1 MSDEADRQLL
11 EDLRGRLAAATS
23 AAQNAYR
30 DTTRLI
36 RLLTVI
42 GKPSNPDDLVKGA
55 LAVLSDVFSADVT
68 CIAYPVGDRL
78 FVSNAC
84 GLPPEAAAFL
94 GGWPHGEASM
104 EAIAT
109 GLSVAREASPA
120 DQDLPSE
127 LEELDIKSR
136 AWVPLTT
143 GNGNR
148 GLLILCRSS
157 GEPFTE
163 PDMRMLDSVAY
174 RLCLGIEAA
183 QRLAAGERL
192 ARLSNRLSRHL
203 DLEMLLGEVQV
214 LFRTLV
220 AADFASVVTIADDRP
235 ILHQPGGSAA
245 AVPGWPARADEMAG
259 WVLTTTGLTFVR
271 DDIARDVG
279 AGFVHPTGSRAFVS
293 VPVVRDGRVL
303 ALLNAGR
310 LAPFPFDADTIDVAG
325 IFASQVGVAMANASL
340 YRALATSEA
349 RLRLIADSISEL
361 VAVVDRDGA
370 FLYVSPSFG
379 RAVGVDPEDL
389 VGTNAADLCHRDDRA
404 ELLAAIRAP
413 EKISTI
419 RFRLRSEPG
428 RWVSVE
434 SQLSFGTSPTGE
446 VMLTTRFI
454 DSRSWSHGSSVSPLG

>member
-1 MSDEADRQLL
+1 MSDEADRQSID
-11 EDLRGRLAAATS
+11 DLRARLAAATS

-42 GKPSNPDDLVKGA
+42 GKPSHPDDLVKEA

-68 CIAYPVGDRL
+68 CIAHPVGDRL
-78 FVSNAC
+78 FVSSAC

-94 GGWPHGEASM
+94 GGWPHGDASM

-109 GLSVAREASPA
+109 GLSVSRDAEADTS
-120 DQDLPSE
+120 DLPAE
-127 LEELDIKSR
+127 LEELGITSR

-203 DLEMLLGEVQV
+203 DLEILLGEVSV
-214 LFRTLV
+214 LFRTLT
-220 AADFASVVTIADDRP
+220 AADFAAVVTVVDGRP
-235 ILHQPGGSAA
+235 VLQPPVGSSAA
-245 AVPGWPARADEMAG
+245 VSGWPERVDDMAG
-259 WVLTTTGLTFVR
+259 WALTTTGLTFVR
-271 DDIARDVG
+271 DDIARDPG
-279 AGFVHPTGSRAFVS
+279 AGFVCPTGSRAFLS
-293 VPVVRDGRVL
+293 VPVVRDGRVT

-310 LAPFPFDADTIDVAG
+310 LAPSPFDADTVDVAG
-325 IFASQVGVAMANASL
+325 IFASQVGVAIANASL
-340 YRALATSEA
+340 YRDLATSEA

-361 VAVVDRDGA
+361 VSVVDRNGILRYA
-370 FLYVSPSFG
+370 SPSFG
-379 RAVGVDPEDL
+379 RAVGAHAEDL
-389 VGTNAADLCHRDDRA
+389 VGTSLADLCHRDDRA
-404 ELLAAIRAP
+404 ALLEAIRAP
-413 EKISTI
+413 EREAAI
-419 RFRLRSEPG
+419 RHRLRSEPG
-428 RWVSVE
+428 QWTQVE
-434 SQLSFGTSPTGE
+434 SRLSFGSSPSGE
-446 VMLTTRFI
+446 VMLTTQFVEP
-454 DSRSWSHGSSVSPLG
+454 RSWAGDSGVSPLG